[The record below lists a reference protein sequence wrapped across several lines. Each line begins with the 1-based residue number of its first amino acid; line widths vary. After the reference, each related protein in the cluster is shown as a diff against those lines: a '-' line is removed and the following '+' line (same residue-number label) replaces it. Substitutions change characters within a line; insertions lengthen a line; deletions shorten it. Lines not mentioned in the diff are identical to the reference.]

1 MHTVMRG
8 CSVVKQIS
16 VFWGFPKV
24 AILIFRSTFQSW
36 YSMLFFR
43 FSTTKR
49 QSGLSTHQASQDQ
62 ALQRWCWR
70 LARRRWT
77 VSVCPV
83 STQHTES
90 HGPECLLVVLL
101 GASGAGLQP
110 ARTGPGPAGHVGGF
124 WGPEQLAC
132 SCLCCCG
139 AGLPW
144 DPCAPTMV
152 I

>member
-1 MHTVMRG
+1 MFFPQHRQVELKASFTLYLRMRAICTSRYTQVHTV
-8 CSVVKQIS
+8 IS
-16 VFWGFPKV
+16 SKADFLCFWV
-24 AILIFRSTFQSW
+24 AILIFRYTFESW

-49 QSGLSTHQASQDQ
+49 QSGLSTHQVSQDQ

-83 STQHTES
+83 STEHTES

-110 ARTGPGPAGHVGGF
+110 ARTGPAGHAGGF
-124 WGPEQLAC
+124 
-132 SCLCCCG
+132 
-139 AGLPW
+139 
-144 DPCAPTMV
+144 
-152 I
+152 